1 MEGEQNTDSEK
12 ITTTV
17 KFLREV
23 HDKGFKN
30 ETTLRSYLI
39 SKHELTQAEVDE
51 SYRIYRTQFGE
62 DIFEQEGQTDGPDE
76 QLPSSNNSDRPEG
89 NVEGSKSEKQK
100 IYSMSFLLE
109 EKKVQGQKL
118 FQGFLEN
125 ELNYC
130 EVLECLCTEYYP
142 ALRQK
147 SNEVNFQMTLEEID
161 KIFDH
166 IPSLLKFHKDTFYS
180 NLLEGADIS
189 KTFLR
194 CFKMFGQYVRYMKE
208 CTSTIKLMRQYAADR
223 KLHKVLEQI
232 KEKSTRPK
240 DDMIDL
246 LLFPLDRMSD
256 YRAFLD
262 TMNEWA
268 DRVQTGSYELV
279 SRAKRRFGRLAGYIE
294 KYKLGILNRSE
305 MNKVQQFLGGQ
316 CDIFVPNRR
325 IVRRGVMIRRTTTW
339 PARNKRYIF
348 FLFNDVLLWTTKSGE
363 LQNVLMLRECEVME
377 TESKHNCS
385 RKFKVIATG
394 RKNKILHLECATERQ
409 RSEWFGAIE
418 TSISQEKAA
427 FRKQDVG
434 NTSEGKAPGFE
445 GVADIAP
452 AIQIKDTERFEV
464 ESKQIE
470 EIRLGDCDD
479 QSSIQ
484 PSEDSKYHHRMEYSI
499 NFPIAEFKDFEPLDD
514 TVSVSDLS
522 MYDDSKAEVSLSN
535 LAIFQNKSFI
545 TGSSEKRKKFKIQR
559 SARPE
564 KAAAECNRLL
574 RITEG
579 EKEIDEGEDDASED
593 SSSSKINSN
602 KPINSKNPSKS
613 SIIRHKASI
622 GRKQQKKPFA
632 ATKLVNIPNTTISL
646 NEFDV
651 K

>member
-1 MEGEQNTDSEK
+1 MEGVQNTDNER

-23 HDKGFKN
+23 HDKGFKS

-51 SYRIYRTQFGE
+51 SYRIYRKQFGE
-62 DIFEQEGQTDGPDE
+62 DIFEQGGKTDGPNG
-76 QLPSSNNSDRPEG
+76 QIPFSNNTDKLWGS
-89 NVEGSKSEKQK
+89 VEGSESKKQK

-130 EVLECLCTEYYP
+130 EVLECLSTEYYP
-142 ALRQK
+142 ALQQM
-147 SNEVNFQMTLEEID
+147 SNKVNFQMTLKEVDE
-161 KIFDH
+161 IFDR

-194 CFKMFGQYVRYMKE
+194 CFKMFGHYVGYMKE
-208 CTSTIKLMRQYAADR
+208 CTSTIKTMKKYAADR

-232 KEKSTRPK
+232 KEKSTRPN

-246 LLFPLDRMSD
+246 LLFPLGRMSD

-262 TMNEWA
+262 AMYEWA
-268 DRVQTGSYELV
+268 NKTQTGSYELV
-279 SRAKRRFGRLAGYIE
+279 SKAKRRFERLAGYIE

-305 MNKVQQFLGGQ
+305 MNKVQQFLGEQ

-325 IVRRGVMIRRTTTW
+325 IVRRGVMIRRTTGW
-339 PARNKRYIF
+339 AARNKRYIF

-363 LQNVLMLRECEVME
+363 LQNVVMLRECEVME
-377 TESKHNCS
+377 TDSKHNCN
-385 RKFKVIATG
+385 RKLKVISTG

-409 RSEWFGAIE
+409 RNEWFGALE
-418 TSISQEKAA
+418 TSIRQEKGAM
-427 FRKQDVG
+427 RKQDGG
-434 NTSEGKAPGFE
+434 NSSEGKSPGFE
-445 GVADIAP
+445 GVADISP
-452 AIQIKDTERFEV
+452 VLQTKDTERFEV
-464 ESKQIE
+464 DSKQIE
-470 EIRLGDCDD
+470 GIRLGDCDD
-479 QSSIQ
+479 QAGIP

-499 NFPIAEFKDFEPLDD
+499 NFPNVEFKDFAPLDD

-522 MYDDSKAEVSLSN
+522 IYDDSKAELSLSN
-535 LAIFQNKSFI
+535 LGVFQNKSFI
-545 TGSSEKRKKFKIQR
+545 VGSSEKRKKFKIQR
-559 SARPE
+559 SARSE
-564 KAAAECNRLL
+564 KAAAEGSRLL

-579 EKEIDEGEDDASED
+579 EKEIDEGEDDASEV

-602 KPINSKNPSKS
+602 KPINSMSPSKS

-622 GRKQQKKPFA
+622 GRKQEGKPFA
-632 ATKLVNIPNTTISL
+632 ATKLVNISNTTIRL

>member
-1 MEGEQNTDSEK
+1 MEGEQNTDNVK

-30 ETTLRSYLI
+30 ETSLRSYLI

-51 SYRIYRTQFGE
+51 SYRIYRKEFGE
-62 DIFEQEGQTDGPDE
+62 DIFEQEGQTDGPDG
-76 QLPSSNNSDRPEG
+76 QIPFSNITDRPERS
-89 NVEGSKSEKQK
+89 VEGSESKKQK

-118 FQGFLEN
+118 FQGFLAN

-130 EVLECLCTEYYP
+130 KVLECLCTEYYP
-142 ALRQK
+142 ALRQM

-180 NLLEGADIS
+180 NLHEGADIS

-194 CFKMFGQYVRYMKE
+194 CFKMFGQYVGYMKE
-208 CTSTIKLMRQYAADR
+208 CDSTIRTMRQYAADR

-246 LLFPLDRMSD
+246 ILLPLDRMSD
-256 YRAFLD
+256 YKAFLD

-268 DRVQTGSYELV
+268 NKTQTDSYELV
-279 SRAKRRFGRLAGYIE
+279 SRAKRRFGRLVGYIE
-294 KYKLGILNRSE
+294 KYKLGIFNRSE
-305 MNKVQQFLGGQ
+305 MIKVQQFLGKQ
-316 CDIFVPNRR
+316 CDIFVPHRR
-325 IVRRGVMIRRTTTW
+325 IVRRGVMIRRTTGW

-363 LQNVLMLRECEVME
+363 LQNVLMLRECEIME
-377 TESKHNCS
+377 TDSKHNCS

-409 RSEWFGAIE
+409 RNEWFNGIE
-418 TSISQEKAA
+418 TSISQEKGAI
-427 FRKQDVG
+427 RKQDAG
-434 NTSEGKAPGFE
+434 NSSEGKSPGFE

-452 AIQIKDTERFEV
+452 LIPTKDTKWFEV
-464 ESKQIE
+464 DCKQIE
-470 EIRLGDCDD
+470 GIRLGDCDD
-479 QSSIQ
+479 QQSIP

-499 NFPIAEFKDFEPLDD
+499 NFPIADFKDIEPLDD

-522 MYDDSKAEVSLSN
+522 IYDDSKAELSLSN
-535 LAIFQNKSFI
+535 LGIFQNKSFI
-545 TGSSEKRKKFKIQR
+545 VSSSEKRKKFKIQR
-559 SARPE
+559 SARSE
-564 KAAAECNRLL
+564 KAAPEGSRLL

-579 EKEIDEGEDDASED
+579 EKEIDEGEDDASEV
-593 SSSSKINSN
+593 SSSSQINSN
-602 KPINSKNPSKS
+602 KPISSMNPSKS
-613 SIIRHKASI
+613 SIIRHTASI
-622 GRKQQKKPFA
+622 GRKQGSKPFA
-632 ATKLVNIPNTTISL
+632 ATKLVNISNTTIRL
-646 NEFDV
+646 NECDV